1 VRKGEAQTRAFYD
14 RVLERVQ
21 RLPGVRAA
29 ALAQSTP
36 LGFTGAQSQI
46 TIAGDEIAS
55 ATEQDRF
62 TIWMNTVSPGYFELM
77 HMRIV
82 AGRGFDERDTETSP
96 PVVVINQELARF
108 WKNGEAMGRR
118 ILMQGRQLQ
127 VIGVART
134 AKYFQ
139 VGEAP
144 RPYFYL
150 PYSQNF
156 ASRMVLHVEIAGE
169 KTAGAAV
176 LGEMRGIDANQPVS
190 EVRMLEDYFSQ
201 GGLFGIRVGLDI
213 VGAVGT
219 CGLLLA
225 LAGLYSVIASA
236 VERRRRE
243 IAIRVAVGAS
253 RPAVVVLVLGQGI
266 KLVAVGATAGLGLAL
281 PARRLLA
288 SLLPGSAAE
297 DWRVLAVSTLIVIAA
312 SLAACLVPA
321 WRASGID
328 PAVALQ
334 QD

>member
-1 VRKGEAQTRAFYD
+1 
-14 RVLERVQ
+14 
-21 RLPGVRAA
+21 
-29 ALAQSTP
+29 
-36 LGFTGAQSQI
+36 
-46 TIAGDEIAS
+46 
-55 ATEQDRF
+55 
-62 TIWMNTVSPGYFELM
+62 
-77 HMRIV
+77 
-82 AGRGFDERDTETSP
+82 
-96 PVVVINQELARF
+96 VVINQELARF

-169 KTAGAAV
+169 KAAGAAV
-176 LGEMRGIDANQPVS
+176 LGEMRGIDANQPIS

-281 PARRLLA
+281 PASRLLA

-328 PAVALQ
+328 PAVALR